1 MRTDAIQELL
11 NHAVETVTPAA
22 QLVVRQN
29 GVTQLEGAYGWLDPK
44 TRQKST
50 QRDTL
55 FDMASVSKLFTVTAF
70 MTLVEKG
77 QVSLDQP
84 VRTVLPDFDGLR
96 PIQPYENPLKP
107 GAVVN
112 VPGETATA
120 DAGSVTFRE
129 LLTHTSGLPA
139 WRPLW
144 QQVDADAARRMALE
158 TFFSYPTGSRII
170 YSDIGLILLGMSIET
185 LTGQRLDAAI
195 RDRVT
200 LPLGLKRTG
209 FRPLPAA
216 AQGSPGTPDVPG
228 TLDVPANIAPTEFC
242 AWRGRRIVGEVHD
255 ENAWRL
261 GGIAGHAG
269 IFSTAADIA
278 AFGQCLLDGGAPLL
292 SKATVAEMTRIQAEA
307 GSPHERVRRGLGFAL
322 WSADPE
328 ASSNPFSQRVFGHTG
343 FTGTCLWIDPERALV
358 VAFLTNEVYH
368 GREGRGIG
376 ALRVAVHRSIVA
388 EAALPDAT
396 ISSTGAQLP

>member
-1 MRTDAIQELL
+1 
-11 NHAVETVTPAA
+11 
-22 QLVVRQN
+22 
-29 GVTQLEGAYGWLDPK
+29 
-44 TRQKST
+44 
-50 QRDTL
+50 
-55 FDMASVSKLFTVTAF
+55 
-70 MTLVEKG
+70 
-77 QVSLDQP
+77 
-84 VRTVLPDFDGLR
+84 
-96 PIQPYENPLKP
+96 
-107 GAVVN
+107 
-112 VPGETATA
+112 
-120 DAGSVTFRE
+120 
-129 LLTHTSGLPA
+129 
-139 WRPLW
+139 
-144 QQVDADAARRMALE
+144 
-158 TFFSYPTGSRII
+158 
-170 YSDIGLILLGMSIET
+170 MSIET